1 MKRLLIY
8 TAAMFM
14 ICSCGSDDEGTTPG
28 GGGTGVGKTTVN
40 LQNTWLQE
48 DEITGGGANSTYSVV
63 INKVGTREVKGTV
76 ATETELHEFYNV
88 NYGTEYKLLDP
99 KYYEIANGGA
109 FTIGAEA
116 GSTTVDVTIKAPEIV
131 ADLGYI
137 DDYVIPLSMNVEGEN
152 IQAGKNKDKMLINV
166 IITEAVVGFADNL
179 YGERSLQ
186 LASSKDEMIALDL
199 SPKVDFPNSDGL
211 NIIYEVD
218 ESKSLEGYEALPAG
232 SYTLPS
238 ATLEAGEQTKAVSLQ
253 IDRTKIKPY
262 KLYYIALTMKT
273 DDPGIGSHPT
283 KGSTI
288 IPVVLD
294 DISGHYTANILNDQG
309 QATSTRF
316 QQFQVKYQY
325 TTDDDIIIITN
336 YSQWGPGA
344 DYENGYY
351 SQSETLFMKLSL
363 TEKSDAGRIYL
374 APVDGAG
381 PLVYRDKLDPE
392 SMDSK
397 FYIKEGKIYLVEKK
411 IGGYNYWDDVNMKLD
426 CTRSVAT
433 RIKSLVELYDE
444 DIDRYL
450 AGEVGTFPRE

>member
-8 TAAMFM
+8 SAVMFL

-28 GGGTGVGKTTVN
+28 GSGGGVTTVN

-48 DEITGGGANSTYSVV
+48 HEITGGAANSIYTVTVS
-63 INKVGTREVKGTV
+63 KVGTREVKGTV
-76 ATETELHEFYNV
+76 ATDTELHEFYNV

-99 KYYEIANGGA
+99 KYYEIANNGA
-109 FTIGAEA
+109 FTVAA
-116 GSTTVDVTIKAPEIV
+116 DASTASVDVTIKAPEIV
-131 ADLGYI
+131 KELGYI
-137 DDYVIPLSMNVEGEN
+137 DDYVIPLSMSVEGEN

-179 YGERSLQ
+179 YGERALHFG
-186 LASSKDEMIALDL
+186 SSKDDMIPVDI

-211 NIIYEVD
+211 EIVYEVD
-218 ESKSLEGYEALPAG
+218 DTKSLDGYEALPAD
-232 SYTLPS
+232 SYTLS
-238 ATLEAGEQTKAVSLQ
+238 NVALEAGEQTKAVNLL
-253 IDRTKIKPY
+253 IDKSKIKPY

-273 DDPGIGSHPT
+273 NDPGIGSHPT
-283 KGSTI
+283 KGATI
-288 IPVVLD
+288 IPFVLD

-309 QATSTRF
+309 QATGTRF

-325 TTDDDIIIITN
+325 TTDTDIIIITN
-336 YSQWGPGA
+336 YSGWGPGA

-363 TEKSDAGRIYL
+363 TEKNDGDRIYL
-374 APVDGAG
+374 APIDGAG

-397 FYIKEGKIYLVEKK
+397 FYIREGKIYLVEKK

-426 CTRSVAT
+426 CTRSVVT

-450 AGEVGTFPRE
+450 AGDVGTFPRS